1 MIDPTKKTATAHVK
15 VLLVFCEAN
24 SIPASGFPA
33 RIPQP
38 EAGLGHPE
46 LEALTQ

>member
-15 VLLVFCEAN
+15 VLLVFCQEN
-24 SIPASGFPA
+24 SIPGFPA